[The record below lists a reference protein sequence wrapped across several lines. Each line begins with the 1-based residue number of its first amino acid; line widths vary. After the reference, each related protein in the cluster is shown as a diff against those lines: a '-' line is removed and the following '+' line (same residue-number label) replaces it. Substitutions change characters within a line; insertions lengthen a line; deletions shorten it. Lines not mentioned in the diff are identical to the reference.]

1 MKLQPKLPKKKF
13 NEFIDYEFI
22 YLPDEESTAV
32 ELTRGT
38 FSSVIFQYFNVKFI
52 EEEYPPKLKF
62 QYDIIDPG
70 THDMDDLKNS
80 QEFVTILGDLLT
92 ELIIDNEQTRTNNLK
107 EPDLQREFHS

>member
-1 MKLQPKLPKKKF
+1 MKFQSKLPKKKF
-13 NEFIDYEFI
+13 NENIDYEFI

-32 ELTRGT
+32 ELTSGT
-38 FSSVIFQYFNVKFI
+38 FSSVIFQYFNVKLV
-52 EEEYPPKLKF
+52 EDENPPKLKF

-92 ELIIDNEQTRTNNLK
+92 ELIIDNEQTRTDNPK